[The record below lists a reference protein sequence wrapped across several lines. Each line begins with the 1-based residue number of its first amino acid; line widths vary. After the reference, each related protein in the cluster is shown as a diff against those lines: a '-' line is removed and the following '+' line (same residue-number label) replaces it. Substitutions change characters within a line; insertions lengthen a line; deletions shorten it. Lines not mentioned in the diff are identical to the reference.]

1 MMGRNI
7 MKTSLL
13 GLSLLAAGTLLAD
26 IAPFKNGERVAFL
39 GDSITAF
46 NHYVANVQFA
56 MDLRRGVE
64 APYFMNCGTA
74 GDSAGPAQDRIDCDL
89 MTMNPDRVIVML
101 GMNDVGYDRWR
112 NANPD
117 PDEVTFRENAVTNFG
132 KNLRVLV
139 DKLLAKGLQVD
150 LMTPSPYDQYSKDLK
165 RENNAF
171 CNEPGLTRCAEL
183 VRQLAAEKK
192 LGLVE
197 LHAPMTA
204 VEKAHP
210 ELHYSG
216 ADRIHP
222 NLPGNQFMAA
232 TILSAAGEI
241 PVADVTPAKAEKLF
255 MIPKGSGAE
264 KLWTALDPVRKEM
277 ERLRALV
284 YCDRFVKG
292 LGTKVDLAN
301 LEPAI
306 IAVEKWVDNELA
318 HCKDAARC
326 ERLRKTR
333 TDYRENRVKA
343 PEYQRALERL
353 HREIVETWARG
364 PVYVTPG
371 VDLAAALKTARTR
384 KEKSVFFAPG
394 DYFLNTPLVLEAA
407 DSGLTLKADKPGS
420 ACLRGDVK
428 LTNWTPDG
436 DGLYAADVP
445 GVKECKHDTRT
456 LVVNGAFAPRA
467 ELPGGGKRFQLTDI
481 CTLKMRSAM
490 EGFWDRPP
498 TDRETRSFG
507 YKPEDLPKGLDITN
521 AEVRIFHVWSESL
534 VGIASNVVA
543 ENRIWIT
550 KNIPPIGIWNRRDYI
565 VYNTREGMK
574 EAGQWYLD
582 RTRGKVIYRPK
593 PGEDLKTLSVSVFLA
608 EQLLVAKDVK
618 NLTLDG
624 LAFTGTTPPLM
635 RAGFAGLDLPG
646 AVMFS
651 GSSDNLRLENLSFFF
666 TGGTALQVNGAPN
679 ARVAACRFTD
689 IGGVGARVQGDK
701 LEFVSNLIERVGVQ
715 YPSACGAAVGGRK
728 AHVWRNTVT
737 DGPYSG
743 ILANGVEA
751 VYEEN
756 RIARVMRLLSDGAAF
771 YGGYNRCT
779 FRNNLVEDI
788 KTVGGGYGG
797 NGFYNDEGGF
807 GNVFEDNVTVDV
819 PIPFHMHMT
828 RGNVLR
834 NNTFIIHRDATLSFQ
849 NSTEIVFEGN
859 RVYYGGKYRVSSPEA
874 IATWKDNI
882 FFGPF
887 GSQLEQKPDV
897 PVQKPK
903 AVTVGREKPGTRI
916 GLDRTA
922 DGRHHG
928 GSPMNGNVWWDDD
941 ALHVSFKIVH
951 LSDEQIN
958 VGTSWGEADGVRLTI
973 NGKTFDYFAK
983 DGKKSTRPN
992 YDIVADIPWQKIG
1005 LEPKKGLKVPF
1016 NAQNYMS
1023 ASGKDRY
1030 FDAPAHGSAFELE

>member
-1 MMGRNI
+1 MNRAWAI
-7 MKTSLL
+7 
-13 GLSLLAAGTLLAD
+13 GLAIVAAGALFAD
-26 IAPFKNGERVAFL
+26 IAPFRDNERVAFL

-46 NHYVANVQFA
+46 NHYVAHVQFA
-56 MDLRRGVE
+56 MDLRRGAG

-117 PDEVTFRENAVTNFG
+117 PDEVKFRENAVANFG
-132 KNLRVLV
+132 KNLRALV
-139 DKLLAKGLQVD
+139 DRLLAKGVKVD

-171 CNEPGLTRCAEL
+171 CNEPGLARCAEI
-183 VRQLAAEKK
+183 VRRLAAEKK

-197 LHAPMTA
+197 LHALMTA
-204 VEKAHP
+204 VEKAQP

-216 ADRIHP
+216 EDRIHP
-222 NLPGNQFMAA
+222 NLPGNRFIAA
-232 TILSAAGEI
+232 AILAAAGEI
-241 PVADVTPAKAEKLF
+241 PAADVTPA
-255 MIPKGSGAE
+255 GAE
-264 KLWTALDPVRKEM
+264 RLFAVPTGSDAAKLWSALAPVRKEM

-292 LGTKVDLAN
+292 FGAKVELADIG
-301 LEPAI
+301 PAAA
-306 IAVEKWVDNELA
+306 AVEKWVDGELSR
-318 HCKDAARC
+318 CKDAVRC

-333 TDYRENRVKA
+333 VDYREDRVKV
-343 PEYQRALERL
+343 PECQRALETL
-353 HREIVETWARG
+353 HRETVEKWAFG
-364 PVYVTPG
+364 PVCVTPG
-371 VDLAAALKTARTR
+371 TDLTAAVRTARTR
-384 KEKSVFFAPG
+384 KEKTVLFAPG
-394 DYFLNTPLVLEAA
+394 DYFLAAPLVLEAA
-407 DSGLTLKADKPGS
+407 DSGLTLRAEKPGT

-428 LTNWTPDG
+428 LTDWTPDG
-436 DGLYAADVP
+436 DGLYAAEVP
-445 GVKECKHDTRT
+445 GVKEGKHDTRT

-467 ELPGGGKRFQLTDI
+467 ELPGGGKRFQLTDT
-481 CTLKMRSAM
+481 CTLQMRSAM
-490 EGFWDRPP
+490 EGFWDRSP

-507 YKPEDLPKGLDITN
+507 YKPEDLPQGLDISN

-543 ENRIWIT
+543 ENRIWLT

-574 EAGQWYLD
+574 ESGQWYLD
-582 RTRGKVIYRPK
+582 RTRGKVVYRPE
-593 PGEDLKTLSVSVFLA
+593 PGADMKKLSVSVPVL
-608 EQLLVAKDVK
+608 ELLLTAKDVK
-618 NLTLDG
+618 NLTLEG

-646 AVMFS
+646 AVQFS
-651 GSSDNLRLENLSFFF
+651 GSSDDLRLENLSFFF
-666 TGGTALQVNGAPN
+666 TGGTALQVNGAPG

-689 IGGVGARVQGDK
+689 IGGVGARVHGDK
-701 LEFVSNLIERVGVQ
+701 LEFVSNRIERVGVQ
-715 YPSACGAAVGGRK
+715 YPSACGASVGGEK

-743 ILANGVEA
+743 ILAGGVGA

-779 FRNNLVEDI
+779 FRNNLIEDI

-797 NGFYNDEGGF
+797 NGLYNDEGGF
-807 GNVFEDNVTVDV
+807 GNVFEGNVTVDV

-834 NNTFIIHRDATLSFQ
+834 NNTFIIHGDASLSFQ
-849 NSTEIVFEGN
+849 NSIEAVFEGN
-859 RVYYGGKYRVSSPEA
+859 RVYYGGKYRVVSPEA
-874 IATWKDNI
+874 IAVWKDNF

-887 GSQLEQKPDV
+887 GIQVEPKPDA
-897 PVQKPK
+897 PVQKRK
-903 AVTVGREKPGTRI
+903 AVAVGREKPGARI
-916 GLDRTA
+916 GLDRCA

-928 GSPMNGNVWWDDD
+928 GSPMNGDVWWDDE
-941 ALHVSFKIVH
+941 ALHVRLKIVH
-951 LSDEQIN
+951 MSDEPIT
-958 VGTSWGEADGVRLTI
+958 VGTSWGAADGVRLTA

-983 DGKKSTRPN
+983 GEKMNGRPN
-992 YDIVADIPWQKIG
+992 YDIAADIPWREIG
-1005 LEPKKGLKVPF
+1005 LEPKKGLEVLF

-1023 ASGKDRY
+1023 ASGKHRY
-1030 FDAPAHGSAFELE
+1030 FDAPAHASAVVLK